1 MLKKFPEGTNGNKH
15 INKPLKYNIL
25 NYNKRKIL
33 NYAFLGNNTQM
44 QPVFLFGSEYI
55 NNKRVKI
62 VLFKIK
68 NIIDYLETLNFTISK
83 KKTVIILGNES
94 ILSLQRKG
102 GDLGKKSSNQLQI
115 KIIISKLIDKVENLE
130 YIF

>member
-1 MLKKFPEGTNGNKH
+1 MLNNLCENHLLDNKTHIDKTKPIKKLCESNYSKEELNKL
-15 INKPLKYNIL
+15 ID
-25 NYNKRKIL
+25 IL

-102 GDLGKKSSNQLQI
+102 GDGGKKVVINY
-115 KIIISKLIDKVENLE
+115 K
-130 YIF
+130 